1 MWSACVA
8 LASLL
13 WGAQVPEPP
22 PPVAVQ
28 WTAPAECPDAEA
40 VRGKIGRRLGRAL
53 DAGEA
58 TLVAQVVREAP
69 RGYVLRLR
77 LAVGGRGEDR
87 EFSDPSC
94 AALAEVVALRV
105 VAAVAPPVVE
115 APAAVEVAPV
125 EVAPVPVPA
134 PAEVVVV
141 VAAVDAPV
149 AGVAGRADD
158 VPRDRVKNTGAFF
171 GLLGGGVLG
180 VMPGPTGAV
189 GLVGGLLGR
198 RWRAA
203 LRGTFMAPRTVNS
216 ELGALQAGFYG
227 GAVHGCGR
235 FGRGVLEVPVCAG
248 LEAGVMWGEARVS
261 SGRRAFAGWLAVS
274 LESGLVWHAGRRV
287 GLWTGLELALAVVR
301 PRFEL
306 VGEGRE
312 SVTLYRPPVASGRL
326 WLGVMV
332 RFGDPW

>member
-1 MWSACVA
+1 MGSARVA

-22 PPVAVQ
+22 PPVQ
-28 WTAPAECPDAEA
+28 WTAPVECPDAEA
-40 VRGKIGRRLGRAL
+40 VRGKIDRRLGRAL
-53 DAGEA
+53 VAGEA

-77 LAVGGRGEDR
+77 LSVGGRGEDR

-105 VAAVAPPVVE
+105 VAAVAPPVVA

-125 EVAPVPVPA
+125 EVEAVEA
-134 PAEVVVV
+134 EAEVE
-141 VAAVDAPV
+141 AVDAPV
-149 AGVAGRADD
+149 AVVVGRVDD
-158 VPRDRVKNTGAFF
+158 VPRDRVKKPGGFL

-189 GLVGGLLGR
+189 GLAGGLLGR

-203 LRGTFMAPRTVNS
+203 LRGTFMAPRTVDR
-216 ELGALQAGFYG
+216 ELGALQAGLYG
-227 GAVHGCGR
+227 GAVQGCGR

-248 LEAGVMWGEARVS
+248 LEAGVMRGEARVP
-261 SGRRAFAGWLAVS
+261 SGRPAFAGWLAVS

-287 GLWTGLELALAVVR
+287 GLWAGLELALAVVR

-306 VGEGRE
+306 VGEGRP

-326 WLGVMV
+326 WLGVML

>member
-1 MWSACVA
+1 MH
-8 LASLL
+8 LF
-13 WGAQVPEPP
+13 
-22 PPVAVQ
+22 
-28 WTAPAECPDAEA
+28 DAH
-40 VRGKIGRRLGRAL
+40 
-53 DAGEA
+53 
-58 TLVAQVVREAP
+58 TP
-69 RGYVLRLR
+69 Y
-77 LAVGGRGEDR
+77 
-87 EFSDPSC
+87 
-94 AALAEVVALRV
+94 
-105 VAAVAPPVVE
+105 
-115 APAAVEVAPV
+115 
-125 EVAPVPVPA
+125 A
-134 PAEVVVV
+134 PAEVEVE
-141 VAAVDAPV
+141 AVEA
-149 AGVAGRADD
+149 RAED
-158 VPRDRVKNTGAFF
+158 VPRDRVKNTGAFLE
-171 GLLGGGVLG
+171 LLGGGVLG

-203 LRGTFMAPRTVNS
+203 LRGTFMAPRTVDS
-216 ELGALQAGFYG
+216 ELGALQAGLYG

-248 LEAGVMWGEARVS
+248 LEAGVMWGEARVP

-274 LESGLVWHAGRRV
+274 LESGLVWHAGPRV

-306 VGEGRE
+306 VGEGQE

>member
-40 VRGKIGRRLGRAL
+40 VRGKIDRRLGRAL

-77 LAVGGRGEDR
+77 LSVGGRGEDR

-115 APAAVEVAPV
+115 APAAVEVAAV
-125 EVAPVPVPA
+125 EVAPVEAAPVPALA
-134 PAEVVVV
+134 PAEVEVVE
-141 VAAVDAPV
+141 A
-149 AGVAGRADD
+149 RAED
-158 VPRDRVKNTGAFF
+158 VPRDRVKKTGAFL

-203 LRGTFMAPRTVNS
+203 LRGTFMAPRTVDS
-216 ELGALQAGFYG
+216 ELGALQAGLYG

-235 FGRGVLEVPVCAG
+235 FGRGALEVPVCAG
-248 LEAGVMWGEARVS
+248 LEAGVMWGEARVP

-274 LESGLVWHAGRRV
+274 LESGLVWHAGPRV

-306 VGEGRE
+306 VGEGQE

>member
-40 VRGKIGRRLGRAL
+40 VRGKIDRRLGRAL

-58 TLVAQVVREAP
+58 TLVAQVVREVP

-77 LAVGGRGEDR
+77 LSVGGRGEDR

-115 APAAVEVAPV
+115 APAAVEVAAV
-125 EVAPVPVPA
+125 EVAPVEAAPVPALA
-134 PAEVVVV
+134 PAEVEVVE
-141 VAAVDAPV
+141 A
-149 AGVAGRADD
+149 RAED
-158 VPRDRVKNTGAFF
+158 VPRDRVKKTGAFL

-203 LRGTFMAPRTVNS
+203 LRGTFMAPRTVDS
-216 ELGALQAGFYG
+216 ELGALQAGLYG

-235 FGRGVLEVPVCAG
+235 FGRGALEVPVCAG
-248 LEAGVMWGEARVS
+248 LEAGVMWGEARVP

-274 LESGLVWHAGRRV
+274 LESGLVWHAGPRV

-306 VGEGRE
+306 VGEGQE

>member
-40 VRGKIGRRLGRAL
+40 VRGKIDRRLGRAL

-77 LAVGGRGEDR
+77 LSVGGRGEDR

-115 APAAVEVAPV
+115 APAAVEVAAV
-125 EVAPVPVPA
+125 EVAPVEAAPVPALA
-134 PAEVVVV
+134 PAEVEVE
-141 VAAVDAPV
+141 AVEA
-149 AGVAGRADD
+149 RAED
-158 VPRDRVKNTGAFF
+158 VPRDRVKNTGAFL

-203 LRGTFMAPRTVNS
+203 LRGTFMAPRTVDS
-216 ELGALQAGFYG
+216 ELGALQAGLYG

-235 FGRGVLEVPVCAG
+235 FGRGALEVPVCAG
-248 LEAGVMWGEARVS
+248 LEAGVMWGEARVP

-274 LESGLVWHAGRRV
+274 LESGLVWHAGPRV

-306 VGEGRE
+306 VGEGQE

-332 RFGDPW
+332 RFRDPW

>member
-8 LASLL
+8 LVALL

-40 VRGKIGRRLGRAL
+40 VRGKIDRRLGRAL

-77 LAVGGRGEDR
+77 LSVGGRGEDR

-125 EVAPVPVPA
+125 VEVAVVEVAPV
-134 PAEVVVV
+134 EVEAVDASVAV
-141 VAAVDAPV
+141 VAA
-149 AGVAGRADD
+149 RADD
-158 VPRDRVKNTGAFF
+158 VPRDRARKIGGFL

-180 VMPGPTGAV
+180 AMPGPTGAV

-216 ELGALQAGFYG
+216 ELGALQAGLYG

-235 FGRGVLEVPVCAG
+235 FGRGALEVPVCAG
-248 LEAGVMWGEARVS
+248 LEAGVMWGEARVP

-274 LESGLVWHAGRRV
+274 LESGLVWHAGPRV

-306 VGEGRE
+306 VGEGQE

-326 WLGVMV
+326 WLGVML